1 MGLEGNIVV
10 FISIQ
15 SPEIILAGMTELK
28 VPSQFNMELFK
39 EQSEGKRLENLFSL
53 MIKVIFVCSP
63 SPIEGSAGHF

>member
-10 FISIQ
+10 FISTQ

-39 EQSEGKRLENLFSL
+39 EQSEGKRLENLFR
-53 MIKVIFVCSP
+53 
-63 SPIEGSAGHF
+63 